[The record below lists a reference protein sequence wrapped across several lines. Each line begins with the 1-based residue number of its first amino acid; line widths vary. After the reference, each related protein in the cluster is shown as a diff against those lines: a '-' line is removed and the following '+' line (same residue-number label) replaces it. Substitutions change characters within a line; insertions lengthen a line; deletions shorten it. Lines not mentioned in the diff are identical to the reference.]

1 MKFFCKACRTE
12 RDATHLRKT
21 YWLRD
26 DRNYSTVTEYSY
38 PTQYLTFLD
47 YRPVLKQIKHSKN
60 LTIWVNTQY
69 NLGNYPNKGIV
80 LCR

>member
-1 MKFFCKACRTE
+1 MQIMQRM
-12 RDATHLRKT
+12 RKSQAEAGV
-21 YWLRD
+21 
-26 DRNYSTVTEYSY
+26 DRLQMVSNYSTVTEYSY